1 MMPHRAVVL
10 AVALV
15 TAAVSVTAF
24 QQTPPQR
31 PARDIRVE
39 PAGEG
44 AISGV
49 VRSDGAE
56 GRLLRR
62 ASVELRSSVLMTAR
76 RTYTNN
82 DGSFEFRGLPAGQYN
97 LTASYAAHMS
107 AEYGARR
114 PGGTGAAIALAAGQR
129 VTGIVFRLS
138 RYAAISGVVY
148 DQNGE
153 PVEGISVEAF
163 RYTMRT
169 GRRTL
174 SNVYGQP
181 ATTDD
186 RGVYTFGGLSP
197 GQYYIAAGP
206 SPRNPIDVQVL
217 SAGDIDRVLQGIKSG
232 SDRSAVPAFAQ
243 PRQAFAPV
251 FFPGTP
257 DVSRAQVITVGLA
270 EEKTGVNI
278 RLELVPTARL
288 EGTVVTPDGQPAP
301 SAQVVATA
309 VTEAFSMDLFNAA
322 AAGTAPV
329 DARGRFTFP
338 ALAPGRYV
346 VTARTAPVPAQ
357 PGGAPA
363 VGIQWA
369 MADVVA
375 NGDDLAVSLTLQPAM
390 TVSGKVVF
398 SGSTAPPSLA
408 ALRLGLSSAQSNA
421 AVAVGVATVAVDA
434 DGQFRLTGATPGPYR
449 FTTAGVPAT
458 SGWMV
463 RSAVV
468 NGVDTLDSP
477 MVVEPGRNVDNVVVT
492 YTDKPTELAGT
503 LQTPAGDPTAD
514 YFIIVF
520 SADRA
525 FWTPLTRRSVMTRP
539 ASSGTYL
546 VKNLPP
552 GEYCVAA
559 VTDVE
564 QGAWWDPEFLAEL
577 LKASPLRVTLAESEK
592 KTLNLRVGG

>member
-1 MMPHRAVVL
+1 MTRFGA
-10 AVALV
+10 ALV
-15 TAAVSVTAF
+15 AAMLTGAVPAAALHQSP
-24 QQTPPQR
+24 QQR
-31 PARDIRVE
+31 PARDLRVE
-39 PAGEG
+39 TVGEG
-44 AISGV
+44 VIGGV

-56 GRLLRR
+56 GRPLRR
-62 ASVELRSSVLMTAR
+62 ASVELRSGALMTGR
-76 RTYTNN
+76 RTFTSS
-82 DGSFEFRGLPAGQYN
+82 DGAFEFRGLPPGQYN

-114 PGGTGAAIALAAGQR
+114 PGGTGAAIALGAGQR
-129 VTGIVFRLS
+129 LTDVVFRLS
-138 RYAAISGVVY
+138 RYASIAGVVF

-174 SNVYGQP
+174 SKVYGQP
-181 ATTDD
+181 STTND
-186 RGVYTFGGLSP
+186 RGMYTFGGLAP

-217 SAGDIDRVLQGIKSG
+217 SEGDIDRALQRVRSG
-232 SDRSAVPAFAQ
+232 SEANPVQAFAE
-243 PRQAFAPV
+243 PRKAFAPV

-301 SAQVVATA
+301 NAQVVATA
-309 VTEAFSMDLFNAA
+309 VTEAFSMDLFDAA
-322 AAGTAPV
+322 AAGSAPV

-346 VTARTAPVPAQ
+346 ITARTAAVPGQ

-363 VGIQWA
+363 LGTQWA
-369 MADVVA
+369 MVDVVA
-375 NGDDLAVSLTLQPAM
+375 SGDDFTLTLTLQPAM
-390 TVSGKVVF
+390 TISGRVMF
-398 SGSTAPPSLA
+398 NGSTAPPNPGA
-408 ALRLGLSSAQSNA
+408 IRLDLSSAQSNA
-421 AVAVGVATVAVDA
+421 AVAMGVAGAAVDA
-434 DGQFRLTGATPGPYR
+434 NGQFRFTGVTPGPYR
-449 FTTAGVPAT
+449 ITAAGLPAA

-468 NGVDTLDSP
+468 NGVDALDSALI
-477 MVVEPGRNVDNVVVT
+477 VEPGRSIDDVVVT
-492 YTDKPTELAGT
+492 YTDKPTELSGS

-520 SADRA
+520 SADKT
-525 FWTPLTRRSVMTRP
+525 FWTPMSRRNVMTRP
-539 ASSGTYL
+539 ASSGAY
-546 VKNLPP
+546 VVRNLPP
-552 GEYCVAA
+552 GEYFVAA

-564 QGAWWDPEFLAEL
+564 QGAWWDTEFLAEL
-577 LKASPLRVTLAESEK
+577 HNASPLRVTLADGEK
-592 KTLNLRVGG
+592 KSLNLRVGR